1 MRGLIFTI
9 SGFIRC
15 GILISAIGAI
25 CTFIGL
31 FRRKFRTIG
40 TAAALA
46 SVTACPLSTSDA
58 AAERLSVVVGDLR
71 NSNRQT

>member
-1 MRGLIFTI
+1 MLYLIFTI
-9 SGFIRC
+9 SGFIRR
-15 GILISAIGAI
+15 GIFISAIGAI

-46 SVTACPLSTSDA
+46 SVTAMSAGFACST
-58 AAERLSVVVGDLR
+58 
-71 NSNRQT
+71 NS